1 MFAMRSTGYYV
12 SVIFSHRASE
22 TAWCWSWRQWQYYH
36 SMELWPCCDS
46 PKVR

>member
-1 MFAMRSTGYYV
+1 MFAMRSMGYYV

-22 TAWCWSWRQWQYYH
+22 TTRCWRQWQYYH